1 MVSSCGYSSSV
12 ECDLPKVD
20 RWVRLPLPAPC
31 PLRLRMQ
38 GLFLCAGQKQL
49 APGCRIGYDR
59 GRKEERKR
67 IPMNTAFNAP
77 AYLGGCCAGALYNA
91 GPMAADDEHT
101 YTAEDSFMQL
111 IFGTCTEEF
120 EAYLKRCQAEG
131 FRLTRRD
138 HGLTAEGAQLVRD
151 GDFLYVSFNPLTGKV
166 RITRDPKTSDLSA
179 FSCPLDCPDS
189 AVIVQYG
196 LYYDPDNTCTAMTAN
211 CGMFYVVKLC
221 DNSLFLIDG
230 GHECQFSEAATE
242 ELHTFL
248 HELTGIPE
256 QEPIEIA
263 GWYFSHAH
271 SDHMAALPRLLWKY
285 PGQYHV
291 SRLLFNFPSWQIVS
305 SGYDPEIKQLKEAI
319 RELCGDALFL
329 KLHTGM
335 KFQLG
340 NVELEV
346 LYTHEDAVREDEP
359 ARYPFLDFNS
369 TSTVLKMT
377 TGGQSVLWLGDANHE
392 LQELFRETTRPEAW
406 KADVVQVA
414 HHCINCLPELYSWV
428 GADWALL
435 PNRRSNA
442 PGRTLGEQW
451 ALMADQMPDADRI
464 YYEEQTQVFRFRD
477 GQFELLQT
485 RPLVGWAY
493 DGTDVYG
500 KKRK

>member
-1 MVSSCGYSSSV
+1 MYHRCRK
-12 ECDLPKVD
+12 EKRMEKIMDTIF
-20 RWVRLPLPAPC
+20 PAYPGG
-31 PLRLRMQ
+31 R
-38 GLFLCAGQKQL
+38 CAG
-49 APGCRIGYDR
+49 G
-59 GRKEERKR
+59 
-67 IPMNTAFNAP
+67 
-77 AYLGGCCAGALYNA
+77 LYNA

-111 IFGTCTEEF
+111 IFGTCMEEF
-120 EAYLKRCQAEG
+120 EAYLRLCQDQG

-138 HGLTAEGAQLVRD
+138 HGLTAEGAQLVKD
-151 GDFLYVSFNPLTGKV
+151 GTFLYVSFNPLTGKV
-166 RITRDPKTSDLSA
+166 RITQDPKTSDLSA
-179 FSCPLDCPDS
+179 FSCPIDCTDS

-196 LYYDPDNTCTAMTAN
+196 LYYDPDNTCTDRTMN
-211 CGMFYVVKLC
+211 CGMFYIVKLC
-221 DNSLFLIDG
+221 DNSLFFIDG
-230 GHECQFSEAATE
+230 GHEYQFSEAATE
-242 ELHTFL
+242 ALHTFL

-271 SDHMAALPRLLWKY
+271 SDHMAALPRLLRKY

-291 SRLLFNFPSWQIVS
+291 SRLLFNFPSYQVVPRY
-305 SGYDPEIKQLKEAI
+305 YDPEIFMLKEAI
-319 RELCGDALFL
+319 RALCGDALFL

-335 KFQLG
+335 KLQLA
-340 NVELEV
+340 NIELEV

-359 ARYPFLDFNS
+359 ARYPFEDFNS

-392 LQELFRETTRPEAW
+392 LQDLFRETTRPEIW

-414 HHCINCLPELYSWV
+414 HHCINYLPELYSWV

-435 PNRRSNA
+435 PNSRSNA
-442 PGRTLGEQW
+442 TDKKLGENW
-451 ALMADQMPDADRI
+451 KALVAHLPSKDCI
-464 YYEEQTQVFRFRD
+464 SYEEETESFRFRE
-477 GQFELLQT
+477 GRFVSLGK

-493 DGTDVYG
+493 DGTDLYG